1 VELLA
6 TPLKA
11 LAALAV
17 GWLIARLVATRAQLI
32 ALGLIAAVVDAVS
45 VAAGPSRSV
54 VEDGSEAFERLAI
67 HLPPWDAAA
76 LLGPVDAVFLGLFV
90 AGAARVGMDL
100 ATTAVAVTTGLVV
113 AVGVALG
120 TGAGL
125 PAIPFMTAGLLA
137 AAALGRKPA

>member
-1 VELLA
+1 MELLA

-17 GWLIARLVATRAQLI
+17 GWLISRLVGTRGQLL

-76 LLGPVDAVFLGLFV
+76 LLGLVDAVFLGLFV
-90 AGAARVGMDL
+90 AGAARVGMDTV
-100 ATTAVAVTTGLVV
+100 TTAVAVVTGLVV

-137 AAALGRKPA
+137 AAALSPART